1 MKIPSRRIK
10 TNINWKTN
18 RAVFF
23 SRVERET
30 WHSYEGDG
38 LNDRIALVY
47 NLMTRRIKDVFK
59 VENKNFIIGNL
70 RYKINPY
77 IYRFFKKTI

>member
-1 MKIPSRRIK
+1 MAFLSGNGKSNRI
-10 TNINWKTN
+10 
-18 RAVFF
+18 V
-23 SRVERET
+23 
-30 WHSYEGDG
+30 
-38 LNDRIALVY
+38 LVY

-77 IYRFFKKTI
+77 IYRFLKKQFN

>member
-1 MKIPSRRIK
+1 MAFLS
-10 TNINWKTN
+10 
-18 RAVFF
+18 
-23 SRVERET
+23 
-30 WHSYEGDG
+30 GDG
-38 LNDRIALVY
+38 KSNRIVLVY

-77 IYRFFKKTI
+77 IYRFFKKQFN